1 MEQHYMEVNEFD
13 YLANSL
19 LWMLHRHLVVEILW
33 HLINTHIVYH
43 RLSLYLKKKNRNAT
57 IRFNLFAITIVSS
70 YRVNFFQMQDAMW
83 GVLHSSM
90 WVIK

>member
-43 RLSLYLKKKNRNAT
+43 RLSLYLKKR
-57 IRFNLFAITIVSS
+57 IE
-70 YRVNFFQMQDAMW
+70 MQQL
-83 GVLHSSM
+83 GLICLLSP
-90 WVIK
+90 